1 LKYLTIF
8 ALLITLIAVSSYA
21 SEDVP
26 SDFSLKKEI
35 IFQKLKDKGFNNDKI
50 QAIFSD
56 TRIILY
62 PEMLNR
68 SGKGLN
74 YMSRK
79 FGLLNKKSIMRGQKV
94 LKEHRAAFKEIE
106 DRFGVEKEALI
117 AIYRVETNLGNAR
130 GNYLVF
136 NSLLTMS
143 VFENRRSEWA
153 TEELISLLI
162 LCKNNNKD
170 PFSIKGSWAGAFGLC
185 QFVPSS
191 YLYYAVD
198 GNGDGEIDLFNF
210 YDAMASIAS
219 YLKAHGWEN
228 NNPDKKKKAVWA
240 YNHCDNY
247 VKAVLAYARASK
259 TGRRG

>member
-8 ALLITLIAVSSYA
+8 TLLIALTAVSSYA
-21 SEDVP
+21 SEGVP
-26 SDFSLKKEI
+26 SDFTLKKEI
-35 IFQKLKDKGFNNDKI
+35 ISQKLKDKGFDDDKI
-50 QAIFSD
+50 REIFSD
-56 TRIILY
+56 TRIRLY
-62 PEMLNR
+62 PEMLNKT
-68 SGKGLN
+68 GKGLN
-74 YMSRK
+74 YMSPK
-79 FGLLNKKSIMRGQKV
+79 FGLLNKKSIMRGRNV
-94 LKEHRAAFKEIE
+94 LKEHKTAFKEIE
-106 DRFGVEKEALI
+106 DRFGVEKEVLV

-153 TEELISLLI
+153 TEELINLLI

-191 YLYYAVD
+191 YLCYAVD

-219 YLKAHGWEN
+219 YLKAHGWEKGN
-228 NNPDKKKKAVWA
+228 KEKNRKAVWA

-259 TGRRG
+259 S

>member
-1 LKYLTIF
+1 MKYLTIF
-8 ALLITLIAVSSYA
+8 ALLIALIAVNSYA
-21 SEDVP
+21 SEWIP
-26 SDFSLKKEI
+26 PDFASKKEI
-35 IFQKLKDKGFNNDKI
+35 ISQKLKDNGFSDDEI
-50 QAIFSD
+50 RQIFSD
-56 TRIILY
+56 TRIKLY

-68 SGKGLN
+68 SGKGFN

-106 DRFGVEKEALI
+106 DRFGVEKEVLV

-153 TEELISLLI
+153 TEELINLLI
-162 LCKNNNKD
+162 LCKNSSKD

-185 QFVPSS
+185 QFIPSS
-191 YLYYAVD
+191 YLRYAVD

-210 YDAMASIAS
+210 HDAMASIAS
-219 YLKAHGWEN
+219 YLKAHGWEKGS
-228 NNPDKKKKAVWA
+228 PDKHRKAVWA

-259 TGRRG
+259 ISKKG